1 MALLAG
7 TAAAETQAMVLR
19 TGEHPGFGRIV
30 LELPGDAHAG
40 IEVSTGRVAIRLANP
55 VGSLPARLPHNVR
68 SLERTASGLS
78 LSLAPGVRLRQTR
91 LANRVV
97 LDLLDAPATH
107 AQHGA
112 VSSVNPSGPLASV
125 HASPPGP
132 VHRETPSAPA
142 VTELPP
148 IASPAVERADQRTP
162 SSPVPTPTVPA
173 TPIPPQPTASEP
185 LAIAASLATL
195 PPGETGRA
203 MTVPFAA
210 NTAAA
215 AFRRGDTAVV
225 VFDERR
231 PIDLAPLQGDPVFS
245 GASTQLLPAAT
256 VVRVKLRASLSL
268 RLERVPAGWTV
279 IAVPESEFRAPRPI
293 RPEAE
298 TGRLRLPAEGPGQV
312 VSVPDP
318 ETGSVL
324 SVGTQRVA
332 GQGFV
337 VGRSFPDVALLPTWQ
352 GVAME
357 PLSDAATLR
366 SAPGQFVVEALGEGR
381 TLALAAPDP
390 NMAAEGDAANFSRR
404 YDLPFLSTVKLRQRL
419 RDAVNAAASAPAQA
433 RGPRRLEVAQA
444 LLALGLGA
452 EAQSLVTLATTED
465 GRLADDP
472 QAAGLAAIASLLAG
486 RLSESGAI
494 EDARLSGSNEVT
506 LWRAVRAATQDETSP
521 AAASLFTA
529 ELPLLLAYPPPLRD
543 RLLPLAAEV
552 MVRGGERAAARHL
565 VDARPED
572 KTLDFARGLLAE
584 ADGAR
589 PDALYIMDKLAQSP
603 DRLIRARAA
612 ARAVELRLASGTFT
626 PAQAADAFEGLFL
639 AWRSDERERALRLRA
654 AELRRQSRA
663 WRPALALLR
672 ETAEI
677 CPERRDTIHTR
688 LADTFAA
695 ALAEDGL
702 HPLPPLDLVAL
713 AEENPDLLPPGDA
726 GQQLAARLGERLMKL
741 DLPRRAEPVFEKL
754 VNATPQGAAQAEF
767 GARLAALRLENNNP
781 AGALEA
787 LSASAADKLPS
798 ALSEARTLVYARAAA
813 QQGSLTSA
821 VAALAALDTPTG
833 DELRASLLEQAKEWP
848 AAEAALQHWAAR
860 VVPSEGQLDETQSQI
875 LLRLASA
882 AAQAGD
888 DTLLQR
894 LRAKDSARLAD
905 GPAATLFRVITET
918 AVEAP
923 ADLPRAAQEAALAG
937 KVPQALRSLVAG
949 VGQGV
954 AQP

>member
-1 MALLAG
+1 
-7 TAAAETQAMVLR
+7 
-19 TGEHPGFGRIV
+19 
-30 LELPGDAHAG
+30 
-40 IEVSTGRVAIRLANP
+40 
-55 VGSLPARLPHNVR
+55 
-68 SLERTASGLS
+68 
-78 LSLAPGVRLRQTR
+78 
-91 LANRVV
+91 
-97 LDLLDAPATH
+97 
-107 AQHGA
+107 
-112 VSSVNPSGPLASV
+112 
-125 HASPPGP
+125 
-132 VHRETPSAPA
+132 
-142 VTELPP
+142 
-148 IASPAVERADQRTP
+148 
-162 SSPVPTPTVPA
+162 
-173 TPIPPQPTASEP
+173 
-185 LAIAASLATL
+185 
-195 PPGETGRA
+195 

-231 PIDLAPLQGDPVFS
+231 PVDLAPLQADPVF
-245 GASTQLLPAAT
+245 GNASIQLLPAAT
-256 VVRVKLRASLSL
+256 VVRLKLPASLSL

-279 IAVPESEFRAPRPI
+279 VAVPEAEFRAPRPI
-293 RPEAE
+293 RPEPQ
-298 TGRLRLPAEGPGQV
+298 TGRLRLPADGPGQV
-312 VSVPDP
+312 ISVPDP

-337 VGRSFPDVALLPTWQ
+337 VSRSFPEVALLPTWQ

-357 PLSDAATLR
+357 PLSDAVALR
-366 SAPGQFVVEALGEGR
+366 SGPDQFVVEALGEGR
-381 TLALAAPDP
+381 TLALAPPGP
-390 NMAAEGDAANFSRR
+390 NLTGQEDAANFSRR
-404 YDLPFLSTVKLRQRL
+404 YDLPSLSTVQLRQRL

-452 EAQSLVTLATTED
+452 EAQSLVGLATTED

-472 QAAGLAAIASLLAG
+472 SAAGLAAIASLTAG

-494 EDARLSGSNEVT
+494 EDAHLSGSDEVT
-506 LWRAVRAATQDETSP
+506 LWRAVRAAMQDEISP
-521 AAASLFTA
+521 AAASLFAA
-529 ELPLLLAYPPPLRD
+529 ELPLLLAYPRPLRD

-552 MVRGGERAAARHL
+552 MVQGGERAAARRL
-565 VDARPED
+565 LDARRED

-612 ARAVELRLASGTFT
+612 GRAVELRLASGTFT
-626 PAQAADAFEGLFL
+626 RAQAADALERLFL
-639 AWRSDERERALRLRA
+639 TWRGDERECTLRLRT
-654 AELRRQSRA
+654 AELRRQSGA
-663 WRPALALLR
+663 WRAALALLR

-677 CPERRDTIHTR
+677 CPEQRELIHAR
-688 LADTFAA
+688 LSDTFAA
-695 ALAEDGL
+695 ALAEDVL

-713 AEENPDLLPPGDA
+713 AEENPDLLPPGEA
-726 GQQLAARLGERLMKL
+726 GQGLAARLGERLMKL

-754 VNATPQGAAQAEF
+754 VDAAPQGAARAEF

-781 AGALEA
+781 AGALAA
-787 LSASAADKLPS
+787 LSGSAADKLPS
-798 ALSEARTLVYARAAA
+798 ALGEARTLIYARAAA
-813 QQGSLTSA
+813 QQGSLASA
-821 VAALAALDTPTG
+821 VAALAALDTPAG
-833 DELRASLLEQAKEWP
+833 DELRANLLEQAKDWP

-860 VVPSEGQLDETQSQI
+860 VVPAEGRLDEAQSQI

-888 DTLLQR
+888 DALLKR
-894 LRAKDSARLAD
+894 LRMQDSARLAD